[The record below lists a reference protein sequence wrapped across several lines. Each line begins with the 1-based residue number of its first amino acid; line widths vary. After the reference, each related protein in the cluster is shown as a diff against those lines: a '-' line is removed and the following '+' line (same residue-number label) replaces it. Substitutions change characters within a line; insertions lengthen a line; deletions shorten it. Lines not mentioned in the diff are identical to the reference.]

1 MGGAAPGTGVDIL
14 AAMME
19 RARRVRRGVLAAAV
33 VVGAALTAGGCFT
46 YRSGSGER
54 GSLAVEPLDEE
65 AWPARD
71 IAAVEP
77 FREATPAEVYR
88 FERRPGWPEERLS
101 PEAAEAART
110 PAYRVVYNQVTG
122 RGLLRVYEEVGAGED
137 AAELELI
144 MRGFVKR
151 AEFLSEWRVRS
162 AAFQAEL
169 ERERRRRRRPPH
181 GGLREVRRERPI
193 MLGEGIGIGLPPVA
207 VSRPVG
213 VLIHFTALAGTSY
226 ERRVIESLEAQG
238 WAVVHIETRTRV
250 DQPNLGAVIE
260 AYARREERRRQLL
273 RSSPAWVREERNGR
287 WVRYIG
293 DMDRYAADFI
303 KATRQVEQEIPLPP
317 SGFEPASG
325 SDEDVDDAA
334 RRIAAAVDEVLAEN
348 AYAAEAALEYLDR
361 RRPDLAGLPVAV
373 IGFSAG
379 ALAAPTAAARLGE
392 RVSGVVLIGGGADI
406 FRISQRNSLTRGG
419 IELRGENGPLDRRV
433 IERIGERYL
442 GHSRLDPYHTAPMLR
457 GVPVLVV
464 HAMFDGIVPA
474 ETGEVL
480 YQRLGRPDRLTFL
493 GGHGGLFYLLEGQA
507 ERIGGWLKANVA
519 GVGADSDVERVVGG
533 GVGAEPP

>member
-1 MGGAAPGTGVDIL
+1 
-14 AAMME
+14 
-19 RARRVRRGVLAAAV
+19 
-33 VVGAALTAGGCFT
+33 
-46 YRSGSGER
+46 
-54 GSLAVEPLDEE
+54 
-65 AWPARD
+65 
-71 IAAVEP
+71 
-77 FREATPAEVYR
+77 
-88 FERRPGWPEERLS
+88 
-101 PEAAEAART
+101 
-110 PAYRVVYNQVTG
+110 
-122 RGLLRVYEEVGAGED
+122 
-137 AAELELI
+137 
-144 MRGFVKR
+144 
-151 AEFLSEWRVRS
+151 
-162 AAFQAEL
+162 
-169 ERERRRRRRPPH
+169 
-181 GGLREVRRERPI
+181 
-193 MLGEGIGIGLPPVA
+193 GIGLPPVA

-419 IELRGENGPLDRRV
+419 IELRGENGPLDR
-433 IERIGERYL
+433 
-442 GHSRLDPYHTAPMLR
+442 
-457 GVPVLVV
+457 
-464 HAMFDGIVPA
+464 
-474 ETGEVL
+474 
-480 YQRLGRPDRLTFL
+480 
-493 GGHGGLFYLLEGQA
+493 
-507 ERIGGWLKANVA
+507 
-519 GVGADSDVERVVGG
+519 
-533 GVGAEPP
+533 